1 MACKQRVFNSVR
13 AHVVFMQEPNA
24 KEYLQLAL
32 ARILELQREIKDGT
46 YATDH
51 TSDLGNVNLENYYTI
66 VAASSL
72 VFSGGLL
79 AVIVNLPRFSE
90 FRNFHRSNSRLSLR
104 AASIFRY
111 ISYLQAYF

>member
-1 MACKQRVFNSVR
+1 MNYSRISRAWRVNSVVFNSVR

-51 TSDLGNVNLENYYTI
+51 TSDLGNVNIETYYTI
-66 VAASSL
+66 LAASSL
-72 VFSGGLL
+72 VFSGW
-79 AVIVNLPRFSE
+79 APCRD
-90 FRNFHRSNSRLSLR
+90 R
-104 AASIFRY
+104 
-111 ISYLQAYF
+111 

>member
-1 MACKQRVFNSVR
+1 MVACKQRVFNSVR

-51 TSDLGNVNLENYYTI
+51 TSDLGNVNLETLLHDPCERLLWF
-66 VAASSL
+66 SWLGSL
-72 VFSGGLL
+72 
-79 AVIVNLPRFSE
+79 P
-90 FRNFHRSNSRLSLR
+90 
-104 AASIFRY
+104 
-111 ISYLQAYF
+111 